1 MLFKRYANPFVL
13 LDEYISSGCLC
24 EFVIKFIDEINE
36 QQMREVWLHKVFDKS
51 YDAFKSEMEN
61 YSKATQTT
69 EEELETT
76 ISNSKEILSNFVPN
90 N

>member
-1 MLFKRYANPFVL
+1 
-13 LDEYISSGCLC
+13 
-24 EFVIKFIDEINE
+24 
-36 QQMREVWLHKVFDKS
+36 MREVWLHKVFDKS

-61 YSKATQTT
+61 YSKATRTT